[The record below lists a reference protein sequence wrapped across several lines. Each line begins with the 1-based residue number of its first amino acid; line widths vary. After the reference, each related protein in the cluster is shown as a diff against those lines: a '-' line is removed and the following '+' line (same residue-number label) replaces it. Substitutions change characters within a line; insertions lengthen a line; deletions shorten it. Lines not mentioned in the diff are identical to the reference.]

1 MIDMILKWLYQNS
14 AAIIISSLI
23 SLLISMMY
31 YRKGNRDELLMS
43 VIFPVVQLLNKSYSR
58 KNYDELLSIKSN
70 YAIRYIK
77 KKERRT
83 LMLLI
88 EQYSIVCQYNR
99 SKKDTDCILSYFDFK
114 LGEIGIN
121 PKPCPITDDEGE
133 TVAYDYP
140 PDYYFLEEYVNDM
153 VSKMEFE
160 VYPEEAEK
168 AITDAFEKYAHKYYT
183 VKNIEWFQD
192 YSIEKVIEKSK
203 VSEKWRVD
211 FDLMEQ
217 RKRTFMNLS
226 IAKKVIKILQG

>member
-58 KNYDELLSIKSN
+58 KNYDELLAIKSN
-70 YAIRYIK
+70 YAIRYLG

-153 VSKMEFE
+153 SC
-160 VYPEEAEK
+160 
-168 AITDAFEKYAHKYYT
+168 
-183 VKNIEWFQD
+183 
-192 YSIEKVIEKSK
+192 
-203 VSEKWRVD
+203 
-211 FDLMEQ
+211 
-217 RKRTFMNLS
+217 
-226 IAKKVIKILQG
+226 